1 VAHTTPATSQLQV
14 ITSWCVISSAS
25 EQILPA
31 VYCLRLYLI
40 FSGTLLHEREN
51 ISGFSLQS

>member
-1 VAHTTPATSQLQV
+1 VAKTSSATSQLQV
-14 ITSWCVISSAS
+14 MTSWCVISSAS

-51 ISGFSLQS
+51 IFGFSVQS